1 MSEDLPPK
9 QVPRGR
15 LVEFVRFIFVTLF
28 ALGGYEIA
36 IHVDT
41 ARDETWRAAI
51 GIVLGALV
59 GYVFGGF
66 FGRQTAQAVSAV
78 EKEFRRA
85 PAAEIA
91 AGVAGLIVGLVIALL
106 LSIPMFRLPSA
117 AAWPVIAFLY
127 LTLPFIGY
135 RVGRAKSAEMFSLV
149 GLKPRAAGL
158 GRAEVNVVDTSAFID
173 GRILDLVHTGFLGGV
188 LLVPRG
194 VLGELQRIAD
204 SSDANRRGRGRRGLD
219 ILAQLQR
226 DPHVEVILVE
236 EEAMGE
242 VDAGLVR
249 LARDRGGAVVTADS
263 NLVKVA
269 QALQVPVRSI
279 HALAAAFRVP
289 FLPGESLRVRLTRP
303 GRDYGQAV
311 GYLEDG
317 TMVVIEEAA
326 ERIGT
331 EADVTVTN
339 VLQTSTGRMVFASL
353 SGAEVGIGVGRDREA
368 PRLEDRSPPDGG
380 PREGRAARGSG
391 ARSSSTR

>member
-1 MSEDLPPK
+1 VSEDLPRK

-15 LVEFVRFIFVTLF
+15 LVEFVRFIFVALF

-36 IHVDT
+36 IHVAT
-41 ARDETWRAAI
+41 ASDETGRAAI
-51 GIVLGALV
+51 GIVLGALL
-59 GYVFGGF
+59 GYVIGGF
-66 FGRQTAQAVSAV
+66 FGRQTVQAVSAV

-106 LSIPMFRLPSA
+106 VSIPMFRLPSG
-117 AAWPVIAFLY
+117 AAWPIVAFLY
-127 LTLPFIGY
+127 LTLPYIGY
-135 RVGRAKSAEMFSLV
+135 RVGRGKSAEMFSLV
-149 GLKPRAAGL
+149 GLKPRAAGM

-173 GRILDLVHTGFLGGV
+173 GRILDLVKTGFLGGV

-226 DPHVEVILVE
+226 DPTVEVMLVE
-236 EEAMGE
+236 EEAMGD

-269 QALQVPVRSI
+269 HALSVPVRSI

-289 FLPGESLRVRLTRP
+289 FLPGESVHVRLTRP
-303 GRDYGQAV
+303 GRDHGQAV

-317 TMVVIEEAA
+317 TMVVVEEASD
-326 ERIGT
+326 RIGT

-339 VLQTSTGRMVFASL
+339 VLQTSTGRMVFAAL
-353 SGAEVGIGVGRDREA
+353 SSSDIGIAV
-368 PRLEDRSPPDGG
+368 
-380 PREGRAARGSG
+380 ARGSREDADERDSNG
-391 ARSSSTR
+391 AAQSSRTQ

>member
-1 MSEDLPPK
+1 MSEDLPRK

-41 ARDETWRAAI
+41 SADPAGRATL
-51 GIVLGALV
+51 GIVLGALL
-59 GYVFGGF
+59 GYVVGGF
-66 FGRQTAQAVSAV
+66 FGRQTVQAVSAV
-78 EKEFRRA
+78 EREFHRA

-106 LSIPMFRLPSA
+106 LSLPIFRLPSG
-117 AAWPVIAFLY
+117 AAWPVVAFLY
-127 LTLPFIGY
+127 LTLPYIGY
-135 RVGRAKSAEMFSLV
+135 RVGRGKHAEMFSLV

-173 GRILDLVHTGFLGGV
+173 GRILDLVQTGFLGGV

-219 ILAQLQR
+219 ILAQIQR
-226 DPHVEVILVE
+226 DPTVEVILVE
-236 EEAMGE
+236 EEAMGD

-269 QALQVPVRSI
+269 HALGVPVRSI

-289 FLPGESLRVRLTRP
+289 FLPGESVHVRLTRQ
-303 GRDYGQAV
+303 GRDHGQAV

-317 TMVVIEEAA
+317 TMVVVEEAA
-326 ERIGT
+326 DRIGT
-331 EADVTVTN
+331 DADVTVTN
-339 VLQTSTGRMVFASL
+339 VLQTSTGRMVFAAL
-353 SGAEVGIGVGRDREA
+353 SSSEIGIAVAQRSREESDDRDSKGA
-368 PRLEDRSPPDGG
+368 
-380 PREGRAARGSG
+380 
-391 ARSSSTR
+391 ARSSRTQ